1 MAGRKSFLA
10 DMSWHKKTWH
20 KHETSNTRSQFVGRE
35 GRRAKGR
42 ITCFSF
48 RPKLDPGGAGQER
61 ERVWDL
67 LGRRR
72 WRKHSPRSSFFPFA
86 IARYTQQQCSTCLVW
101 HSAISPSLFSAHI
114 QSWTTVPFSCQLWLL
129 SKHQNPRLVRRPKR
143 RMSFGQ
149 KRIPPFPSS
158 WKSRVT
164 RTITTGLQLIISFYM
179 LMNRRPN
186 MSGFI

>member
-1 MAGRKSFLA
+1 MKRATLA
-10 DMSWHKKTWH
+10 LSLWDVKEEEQK
-20 KHETSNTRSQFVGRE
+20 VGSRV
-35 GRRAKGR
+35 
-42 ITCFSF
+42 SF
-48 RPKLDPGGAGQER
+48 RPKLDPGGAGQERER

-158 WKSRVT
+158 CNSRVT
-164 RTITTGLQLIISFYM
+164 RTITTGLCPINNLVLYVDESAT
-179 LMNRRPN
+179 
-186 MSGFI
+186 